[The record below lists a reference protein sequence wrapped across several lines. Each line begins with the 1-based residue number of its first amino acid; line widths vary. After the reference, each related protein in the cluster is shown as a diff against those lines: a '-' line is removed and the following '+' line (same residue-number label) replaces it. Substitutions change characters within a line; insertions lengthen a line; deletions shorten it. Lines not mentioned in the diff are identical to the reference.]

1 MDNYFFKCGQRG
13 NVCLVMIFISSGKKT
28 TGTKKNGRKE
38 ICNFDSR
45 QINTEDL
52 RFIVLDK
59 FLVAHL

>member
-1 MDNYFFKCGQRG
+1 
-13 NVCLVMIFISSGKKT
+13 MIFISSGKKT